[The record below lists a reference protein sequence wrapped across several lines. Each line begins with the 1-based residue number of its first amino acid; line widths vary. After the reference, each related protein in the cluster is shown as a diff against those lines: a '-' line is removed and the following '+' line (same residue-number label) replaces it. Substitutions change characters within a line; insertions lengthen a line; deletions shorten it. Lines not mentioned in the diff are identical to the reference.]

1 MSLPAAAIID
11 RYWARQLR
19 RFSGGGTV
27 GYWLNTRARRM
38 PDGTP
43 VQPISPAEATYIRD
57 LFAQVDALTGLR
69 LVERQRRGRAAIN
82 LYRIAGYDS
91 RSTVGQATIQ
101 SDRFEITWRNFGG
114 DRLTR
119 YERSVITHEIGHT
132 LGLDHPYD
140 RPWDRRYTTDHTI
153 MSYNDGINTGF
164 AMTDVAALQQLWG
177 AA

>member
-1 MSLPAAAIID
+1 MSLPVDAIID

-19 RFSGGGTV
+19 RFSRGGKV
-27 GYWLNTRARRM
+27 GYWLNTRSRRM

-43 VQPISPAEATYIRD
+43 VQPISPAEAAYIRD
-57 LFAQVDALTGLR
+57 VFEEVDALTGLR
-69 LVERQRRGRAAIN
+69 VVERKTRGKTAIN
-82 LYRIAGYDS
+82 LYRLAGYAS
-91 RSTVGQATIQ
+91 RSTLGQATIKMN
-101 SDRFEITWRNFGG
+101 RFEITWRNFGG
-114 DRLTR
+114 ERLTR
-119 YERSVITHEIGHT
+119 RERSVITHEIGHT